1 MFRKI
6 ALGFRS
12 THRVQH
18 AKAVLFSFLVAM
30 TLVAMNAQA
39 ALTLDSAAI
48 LADVATV
55 VGFITTVGLA
65 ILGLVYVAKVIGWA
79 KKAG

>member
-1 MFRKI
+1 MFKNLATRVADK
-6 ALGFRS
+6 ARS
-12 THRVQH
+12 LK
-18 AKAVLFSFLVAM
+18 AAVLAFFVPA
-30 TLVAMNAQA
+30 TLVATNAHA

-55 VGFITTVGLA
+55 VAFITTVGLA
-65 ILGLVYVAKVIGWA
+65 ILGLVYVAKAIGWA